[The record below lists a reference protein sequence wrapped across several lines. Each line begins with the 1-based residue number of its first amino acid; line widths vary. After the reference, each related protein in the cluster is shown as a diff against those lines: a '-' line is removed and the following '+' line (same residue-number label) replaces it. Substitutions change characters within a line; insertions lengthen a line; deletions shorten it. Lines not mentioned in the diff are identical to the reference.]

1 MGIYYGED
9 NMKENAVIY
18 MRVST
23 EKQDEQSQLIAC
35 KELCKKHGWEI
46 TGVFPDH
53 NKSAFH
59 NVKRP
64 RYEKVLKLVRDH
76 KIQHVVVWALD
87 RWTRRGNKELKNTIE
102 YLNKFG
108 VQLHSVKEYWIEQ
121 ITSSELSFIKDIVLD
136 ILGWIAWQESNR
148 RSERVKDSLNFQNA
162 LQKGTVG
169 RPSIPQQV
177 RDRIAELLGQGK
189 TYKQIRDQI
198 TYKGRHGKILH
209 VSDPTISQ
217 VKKSLLEKG

>member
-1 MGIYYGED
+1 
-9 NMKENAVIY
+9 MKENAVIY
-18 MRVST
+18 LRVST
-23 EKQDEQSQLIAC
+23 EIQDEQSQLNGC
-35 KELCKKHGWEI
+35 KELCKKRGWEI
-46 TGVFPDH
+46 TGVFADH
-53 NKSAFH
+53 GKSAYH
-59 NVKRP
+59 NVKRLQ
-64 RYEKVLKLVRDH
+64 YEIVLKLVRAH

-102 YLNKFG
+102 YLDKFG

-121 ITSSELSFIKDIVLD
+121 ITTSELSFVKDIVLD

-162 LQKGTVG
+162 LKKGTVG
-169 RPSIPQQV
+169 RPSISQQI
-177 RDRIAELLGQGK
+177 RDRIAELLRQGR
-189 TYKQIRDQI
+189 TYKQIREQVI
-198 TYKGRHGKILH
+198 YKGKHGKILH